1 MINFLVYFF
10 LSNFSLIGDDLKF
23 LFGILIFVA
32 VFGFTSLLDL
42 HKWAP
47 YFEMIRSLLSIV
59 ALHYIN
65 DQFLLTNYNSE
76 LTLMT
81 LYFTLSI
88 LISII
93 IIFYK
98 NHVLIGF
105 KNEIT

>member
-1 MINFLVYFF
+1 M
-10 LSNFSLIGDDLKF
+10 DDLKF
-23 LFGILIFVA
+23 LIGILIFVS
-32 VFGFTSLLDL
+32 VFGLKSLLDL

-47 YFEMIRSLLSIV
+47 YFEMIRSFLSIF
-59 ALHYIN
+59 ALYYIN

-76 LTLMT
+76 LSLMI
-81 LYFTLSI
+81 LYFALSI